1 MGIKNI
7 RLILLEEK
15 MNPKFGISAKVMK
28 GIEWALI
35 LVFGFLVIRE
45 MNPVWLLNT
54 EIFMPVV
61 LPVSTALYVIYTV
74 LITIGMVFVTIILL
88 VFGIGSN
95 SEALIKAMLKDMTI
109 EKIEKLKIKQSRWLH
124 VRSTI
129 EDILIVYFSW
139 ALGKHYLAILAV
151 IITIESRWLYGVWN
165 QLADKLKVRFYDDL
179 QKEVAK
185 KEKEEFERDHQN
197 DLL

>member
-1 MGIKNI
+1 
-7 RLILLEEK
+7 
-15 MNPKFGISAKVMK
+15 MNLKFGISANVMK

-35 LVFGFLVIRE
+35 FVFGFLVIRE

-54 EIFMPVV
+54 EIFMPVA

-74 LITIGMVFVTIILL
+74 LITAGMVIITIMLL
-88 VFGIGSN
+88 VFGIGGN
-95 SEALIKAMLKDMTI
+95 SEVLIKAMLKDMTI
-109 EKIEKLKIKQSRWLH
+109 EKIEKLKIEQRGWIR
-124 VRSTI
+124 VRTVI
-129 EDILIVYFSW
+129 EDILIIYLSW

-151 IITIESRWLYGVWN
+151 IITIESRWFYGIWN
-165 QLADKLKVRFYDDL
+165 QLADKMKIRFYDDL